1 MPSWAETLAAMSGLK
16 RLLRFDATFVQWFDR
31 SPQGALRS
39 FGLMIPAIPLFLI
52 LRFVDMSLAPGV
64 DMLRVVAVTLINYV
78 LSWVMF
84 PLILIL
90 IGRAVEREVQAI
102 GALASYNWFGVALM
116 AVGCVFVLLD
126 STGLMGGATDVLSI
140 LLLIASLVYEV
151 FLLRVL
157 MGLGYGGA
165 VLLVIVDFTL
175 TQSLYILL
183 MSPIMSTTVS

>member
-16 RLLRFDATFVQWFDR
+16 RLLRFDPGFVQWFDR

-52 LRFVDMSLAPGV
+52 VCFVDASVAPDV
-64 DMLRVVAVTLINYV
+64 DTLRVVAVTLVNYA
-78 LSWVMF
+78 LGWVMF

-90 IGRAVEREVQAI
+90 IGRAVEREAQAI
-102 GALASYNWFGVALM
+102 GALASYNWFNVALM
-116 AVGCVFVLLD
+116 AVGSIFTLLV
-126 STGLMGGATDVLSI
+126 STGLMGGAAGVIGT
-140 LLLIASLVYEV
+140 LLQIMALVYEV

-165 VLLVIVDFTL
+165 ALLVIVDFTL
-175 TQSLYILL
+175 AQSLFILL
-183 MSPIMSTTVS
+183 MSPIMSTTVG

>member
-1 MPSWAETLAAMSGLK
+1 MPSWAEMQAAMSGLK

-52 LRFVDMSLAPGV
+52 LRFADMSVAPDV
-64 DMLRVVAVTLINYV
+64 DTLRVVAVTVINYL

-90 IGRAVEREVQAI
+90 IGRAVEREAQAI
-102 GALASYNWFGVALM
+102 GALSSYNWFGVALM
-116 AVGCVFVLLD
+116 TVGSGIVLLD
-126 STGLMGGATDVLSI
+126 STGLMGSAVDYLSI
-140 LLLIASLVYEV
+140 LLMVASLVYEV
-151 FLLRVL
+151 FLLRVV

-165 VLLVIVDFTL
+165 ALLVIVDFTL

>member
-1 MPSWAETLAAMSGLK
+1 MPSWVETLAAMSGLK

-31 SPQGALRS
+31 SPQGARRS

-52 LRFVDMSLAPGV
+52 LRFVDVSLAPGV
-64 DMLRVVAVTLINYV
+64 DTWRVVAVTAINYA

-90 IGRAVEREVQAI
+90 IGRAVEREAQAI
-102 GALASYNWFGVALM
+102 GALAAYNWFGVALM
-116 AVGCVFVLLD
+116 AVGSVFVLID
-126 STGLMGGATDVLSI
+126 SAGLMGGTTDFLSI
-140 LLLIASLVYEV
+140 VLLVASLVYEV

-183 MSPIMSTTVS
+183 MSPIMATTVT